1 MFCDRSIFSVSP
13 IKHQEWGDFRAG
25 LVPARCHAAMLVF
38 VGLTCAANLSAAA
51 SEWRCGNGSIEAME
65 AAETERGEILDGL
78 HLNIDAVDAF
88 TPNGAMDGPFR
99 LADVAFVPGYEHQA
113 NARLQ
118 ELSAQKVLVTAASD
132 RPDFLGRRPARI
144 ESSLDG
150 DWRKVLLAEGLA
162 MLVPDDGH
170 EIDSL
175 INFEDAAIRGKLGL
189 WSEPGPDAS
198 FYFVANG
205 SGKNAIPTASDA
217 VGRFAVIDGTI
228 KSIEH
233 QEWRSYLNFGAN
245 WREDFTIALDA
256 SMRDAFAR
264 GADFQN
270 VLKGWIGQKVRVRGV
285 IENRGGPYIA
295 LRDPT
300 WLCLA
305 Q

>member
-1 MFCDRSIFSVSP
+1 
-13 IKHQEWGDFRAG
+13 
-25 LVPARCHAAMLVF
+25 MLVF
-38 VGLTCAANLSAAA
+38 VCLTCATNLSAAA
-51 SEWRCGNGSIEAME
+51 SEWRCENGSIEVME

-88 TPNGAMDGPFR
+88 TPNGAMDGLFR

-113 NARLQ
+113 KARLQ
-118 ELSAQKVLVTAASD
+118 ELSRQKVLVTVASD

-144 ESSLDG
+144 ESSVDG
-150 DWRKVLLAEGLA
+150 DWRKVLLAEGLS
-162 MLVPDDGH
+162 MLVPDDGP

-175 INFEDAAIRGKLGL
+175 INVEDAAIRGKLGL
-189 WSEPGPDAS
+189 WSELGPDAS

-205 SGKNAIPTASDA
+205 SRKNAVPTASDA

-256 SMRDAFAR
+256 SMRDAFAQ
-264 GADFQN
+264 GEDFQN

>member
-1 MFCDRSIFSVSP
+1 
-13 IKHQEWGDFRAG
+13 
-25 LVPARCHAAMLVF
+25 
-38 VGLTCAANLSAAA
+38 
-51 SEWRCGNGSIEAME
+51 ME
-65 AAETERGEILDGL
+65 TAETEPGEILNGL
-78 HLNIDAVDAF
+78 HLNIDAVDVF
-88 TPNGAMDGPFR
+88 TPNGATDGPFR
-99 LADVAFVPGYEHQA
+99 LADVAFVPGYELQA

-118 ELSAQKVLVTAASD
+118 GLSRQKVLVTAVSE

-175 INFEDAAIRGKLGL
+175 INVEDAAIRGKLGL
-189 WSEPGPDAS
+189 WSELGLDAS

-205 SGKNAIPTASDA
+205 SRKNAIPTANDA

-256 SMRDAFAR
+256 SMRDAFAQ
-264 GADFQN
+264 GEDFQN
-270 VLKGWIGQKVRVRGV
+270 VLKGWIGKKVRVRGV

-295 LRDPT
+295 LRDPR

-305 Q
+305 R